1 MKRRTRLLFLAI
13 DVLSMVAALFIAFW
27 LRFESFTQ
35 HTHYEMGVRMLVFS
49 IPVTVIILWW
59 VGLYNRTIAFTSI
72 PDLIAVFQA
81 ATLATMAKMG
91 FIYFQWL
98 GFSRAILLADWLL
111 TMAFIG
117 LARLAPRLLLLLA
130 EEPWV
135 RWAMPGALGGGE
147 GKRVLIF
154 GAGRAGES
162 VVRELRQGETLGITP
177 VGFIDDDRAKQGQFI
192 HGVQVLGTRRDLAQ
206 LAERYEVEEI
216 IIALSAAS
224 GQTVREIAR
233 DCRAAGLRVKTVPGL
248 TDMLAGRQA
257 RLQVRD
263 IDISDLLR
271 RPPVRLDLESI
282 AAYVKGKRV
291 LVTGAGGSIGSE
303 LCRQLLPFGPG
314 ALFLLGQGENSIY
327 QIHQDLLQRP
337 EAAGVPLVPVIANV
351 QDGERLRQVFAERRP
366 QIVFHAAAH
375 KHVPLMEDHPCEAV
389 KNNVLG
395 TRNLLRAGRDH
406 PPERFVMIST
416 DKAVKPTSVMG
427 ATKRVAEMLLQI
439 EARRSGPALLQRV
452 SDRGGA
458 EPLASPASKANG
470 SDPPSPERMGIGP
483 ETTDGIA
490 SPATRYAAVRFG
502 NVLGSRGSVIPLFM
516 KQIERGE
523 AITIT
528 HPDMVRYFMTIP
540 EASQLVI
547 QAGALGTGGEIFL
560 LDMGEPV
567 RVLDLAE
574 DLIRLAGFEPGKD
587 VRIEFSGTRPGE
599 KLHEELLT
607 AVEETSATRIEKIY
621 VARSEAPDEAV
632 VTAAVDRLIEVAARG
647 DGEAVVAGLRRL
659 VPTFVRAADET
670 PAVVGAGEGVKGT
683 IP

>member
-1 MKRRTRLLFLAI
+1 MKRRTKLLFLAI
-13 DVLSMVAALFIAFW
+13 DVMSMVAALFIAFW

-35 HTHYEMGVRMLVFS
+35 HSHYQMGVQMLVFS
-49 IPVTVIILWW
+49 IPVSVFILWW

-98 GFSRAILLADWLL
+98 GFSRAVLVADWLL
-111 TMAFIG
+111 NMAFIG
-117 LARLAPRLLLLLA
+117 FARVAPRLLLLLA

-135 RWAMPGALGGGE
+135 RWALPGALGGS

-162 VVRELRQGETLGITP
+162 VVRELRQSETLGITP
-177 VGFIDDDRAKQGQFI
+177 VGFIDDDRAKQGQI
-192 HGVQVLGTRRDLAQ
+192 IQGLKVLGTRHDLAQ
-206 LAERYEVEEI
+206 VAERYEVQEV

-248 TDMLAGRQA
+248 ADLLAGRPA

-263 IDISDLLR
+263 VEISDLLR
-271 RPPVRLDLESI
+271 RPPVRLDLDSI

-327 QIHQDLLQRP
+327 QIHQDLRQRP
-337 EAAGVPLVPVIANV
+337 EAAGVQLVPVIANI
-351 QDGERLRQVFAERRP
+351 QDGARLQQVFAERRP

-395 TRNLLRAGRDH
+395 TLNLLRAAREH

-416 DKAVKPTSVMG
+416 DKAVRPTSVMG

-439 EARRSGPALLQRV
+439 EARR
-452 SDRGGA
+452 GA
-458 EPLASPASKANG
+458 AASPMGAPEAG
-470 SDPPSPERMGIGP
+470 SAGATDAHQPP
-483 ETTDGIA
+483 
-490 SPATRYAAVRFG
+490 TRFAAVRFG

-547 QAGALGTGGEIFL
+547 QAGALGAGGEIFL

-567 RVLDLAE
+567 RILDLAE
-574 DLIRLAGFEPGKD
+574 DLIRLAGLEPGKD

-607 AVEETSATRIEKIY
+607 AVEESSATRIEKIF
-621 VARSEAPDEAV
+621 VARSEALDAAA
-632 VTAAVDRLIEVAARG
+632 VTAAVDRLIADARRG
-647 DGEAVVAGLRRL
+647 DDAAVLAGLRAL
-659 VPTFVRAADET
+659 VPAFRRESEGTARPAEKTGESVTAAAGGGAR
-670 PAVVGAGEGVKGT
+670 PAGE
-683 IP
+683 